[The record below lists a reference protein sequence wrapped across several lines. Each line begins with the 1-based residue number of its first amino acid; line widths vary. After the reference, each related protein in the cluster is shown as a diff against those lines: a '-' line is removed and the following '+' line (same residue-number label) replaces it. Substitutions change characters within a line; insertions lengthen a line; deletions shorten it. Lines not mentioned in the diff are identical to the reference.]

1 MLIALKMM
9 HFNKKCTVNENMKK
23 NYQLTLFND
32 MTFSPNR
39 KVASN
44 QIRGFNKMVEH
55 QKWNNLIEGDKNT
68 RLDRVNQR

>member
-1 MLIALKMM
+1 
-9 HFNKKCTVNENMKK
+9 
-23 NYQLTLFND
+23 
-32 MTFSPNR
+32 MTFFPNR

>member
-1 MLIALKMM
+1 
-9 HFNKKCTVNENMKK
+9 
-23 NYQLTLFND
+23 

-55 QKWNNLIEGDKNT
+55 QKWKYLIEGDKNT

>member
-1 MLIALKMM
+1 
-9 HFNKKCTVNENMKK
+9 
-23 NYQLTLFND
+23 

-68 RLDRVNQR
+68 RLDRVNQRQAVVKRAPPYLKLF